1 MLLKE
6 MGELAGSK
14 CGYLQFK
21 LQTVGVFYE
30 DGKWMKAEVLH
41 KVMIE
46 SGLKTSN
53 SIYNIISEV
62 KNDTLFKISFTPVQ
76 NFHHLSPQR

>member
-6 MGELAGSK
+6 MGELASSK

-21 LQTVGVFYE
+21 LQTAGVFYE
-30 DGKWMKAEVLH
+30 DGKWIKAEVLH

-46 SGLKTSN
+46 SGLKPSN